1 MPNANDRHR
10 GAGVSNDMQ
19 LWETRNGIRS
29 LKKEQEIKESSR
41 LYLSVQGHT
50 DTYSF
55 YYGYE
60 EQEMLPLVL
69 CADGV
74 LLSSD
79 VNNGF
84 TGTYLGMY
92 ASANHRDSLAFADF
106 DWFTYQGE

>member
-1 MPNANDRHR
+1 
-10 GAGVSNDMQ
+10 
-19 LWETRNGIRS
+19 
-29 LKKEQEIKESSR
+29 
-41 LYLSVQGHT
+41 
-50 DTYSF
+50 
-55 YYGYE
+55 
-60 EQEMLPLVL
+60 MLPLVL

-92 ASANHRDSLAFADF
+92 ASANHRGSLAFADF